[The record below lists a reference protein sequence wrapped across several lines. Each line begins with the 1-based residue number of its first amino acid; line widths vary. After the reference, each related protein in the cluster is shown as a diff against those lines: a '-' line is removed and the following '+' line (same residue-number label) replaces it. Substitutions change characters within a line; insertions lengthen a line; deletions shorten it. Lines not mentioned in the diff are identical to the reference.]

1 METAG
6 NRRWQGIGRIAA
18 LSLSFLALA
27 VAIVM
32 FADTGQ
38 AERIAVDSG
47 VLTAAERSLTSADLI
62 RANTGIGIVLASAE
76 RAGIETADRWPA
88 AFDQASRA
96 HEQLVEQLPGVGDPR
111 LISQSE
117 AVGRHLIQVSSLIA
131 LGDIDGANEAALSGL
146 VPSLNAITTNLLA
159 IRDDVGSRIEAEQS
173 TACGLAKATSVTVAV
188 LGPLLAVLAYQSVS
202 RRKQVKHDLE
212 EKLASEKQLVE
223 AKDEIIANLSHEL
236 RTPLT
241 SIYGFA
247 TLLVEDLSESSDD
260 SFSEAIR
267 SNAQMILSES
277 ADLSR
282 MVDDLLTVIRAD
294 ELGVTIR
301 PEEVSARDEVE
312 KVLKPFVLSG
322 LTVRQSIED
331 AEILVDGLRYR
342 QIVRNLIANANR
354 HGGPHIAVIARV
366 QGDHYELA
374 VADDG
379 PGVPESIKNR
389 MFERFVHRGSEPLV
403 AGSLGLGLSISRTL
417 AEVMGGSLRYER
429 IRGLTRFVISLPL
442 SSAYAQRQSRM
453 IAAR

>member
-146 VPSLNAITTNLLA
+146 VPSLNAITTSLLA

-173 TACGLAKATSVTVAV
+173 TAGGLAKATSVTVAV

>member
-173 TACGLAKATSVTVAV
+173 TAGGLAKATSVTVAV